1 MSDRWTIKE
10 LKEVEME
17 TFIISILSE
26 RQSGLSPWAPL
37 FEKLAKAKNFMNEI
51 KKKRGENK

>member
-1 MSDRWTIKE
+1 MKFRWTIKE
-10 LKEVEME
+10 LKETEME

-26 RQSGLSPWAPL
+26 RQSGLNPWAPL
-37 FEKLAKAKNFMNEI
+37 FEKLSEAKNFMNEI

>member
-1 MSDRWTIKE
+1 MSGRWTIKE
-10 LKEVEME
+10 LKEIEME

-26 RQSGLSPWAPL
+26 RQSGLNPWAPL

-51 KKKRGENK
+51 KQKKGESK